1 MKGQNR
7 RAAPPRIADSPPF
20 AAESRKVESDQLL
33 PTMRRLFTVGVI
45 AWPLFLVADI
55 LPIAVTGDT
64 THVDWLVMLRAIGEC
79 AALLCYLPLRAR
91 RLSESVM
98 TAMDWGLICLGACLL
113 ALMAIPFGGIASRF
127 HQGVAI
133 FVIARCMLLPLPWWR
148 GLRLPSAVVLAYP
161 ATLVVASLFV
171 PDLRAQWSNRVDLGL
186 FLHNEL
192 FVIYGAAVGV
202 FASHIIWVAKRQV
215 SQAQKLGNYRLK
227 ARIGSGGVGEVW
239 LARQLTLGRD
249 VALKVLREQSTR
261 SHETIQRFQ
270 REARSASQLKHP
282 NTIRIHDFGASEDG
296 LLFIA
301 MELLDGM
308 DVDALVTNSGPLRPS
323 RVLYLARQAC
333 GSLAEA
339 HAHGIVHRD
348 IKPANIFVAKAGD
361 DFDVIKLLDFGM
373 ARVTESDD
381 EANLTKT
388 GMLTGT
394 PAYMSPEICG
404 GASDI
409 DARADI
415 YSFGAVLY
423 FMLTGSML
431 FPDRPF
437 AEVVMMHISTMPELP
452 SARLGGAVPADLER
466 VVMKCLA
473 KSPAD
478 RYATVD
484 DLERDLEA
492 CEDARAWDND
502 MARRWWTSGPASQHF
517 RVGA

>member
-1 MKGQNR
+1 M
-7 RAAPPRIADSPPF
+7 
-20 AAESRKVESDQLL
+20 L

-45 AWPLFLVADI
+45 AWPLFMVADI

-64 THVDWLVMLRAIGEC
+64 THIDWLVMLRAIGEC
-79 AALLCYLPLRAR
+79 VALLCYLPLRAR

-98 TAMDWGLICLGACLL
+98 TAMDWGLFMLGSALL

-133 FVIARCMLLPLPWWR
+133 FIIARCMLLPLPWWR
-148 GLRLPSAVVLAYP
+148 GFRLPTAVVLVYP
-161 ATLVVASLFV
+161 ATLVIAGFFV
-171 PDLRAQWSNRVDLGL
+171 PALRLQWSNRGDFGL

-192 FVIYGAAVGV
+192 FCASGAAVGV
-202 FASHIIWVAKRQV
+202 FASHIIWTAKRQV

-282 NTIRIHDFGASEDG
+282 NTIRIHDFGASDDG

-308 DVDALVTNSGPLRPS
+308 DLDALVTSAGPLRPA
-323 RVLYLARQAC
+323 RVIHLARQAC

-339 HAHGIVHRD
+339 HAHGIIHRD
-348 IKPANIFVAKAGD
+348 IKPANIFVSKAGD
-361 DFDVIKLLDFGM
+361 DYDVIKLLDFGM
-373 ARVTESDD
+373 ARVAEADD
-381 EANLTKT
+381 MTDITKT
-388 GMLTGT
+388 GVLTGT

-404 GASDI
+404 GAGDV

-423 FMLTGSML
+423 FMVTGSML

-437 AEVVMMHISTMPELP
+437 AEVVMMHISTMPDLP
-452 SARLGGAVPADLER
+452 SSRLGAAVPADLER

-478 RYATVD
+478 RYAKVD
-484 DLERDLEA
+484 DLARDLEA
-492 CEDARAWDND
+492 CADADGWSND
-502 MARRWWTSGPASQHF
+502 MARRWWTSGPVSQHF
-517 RVGA
+517 RIGA